1 MLPPLK
7 LLLILA
13 AVLGLLLPQFGIT
26 GKDLLTPCLAISV
39 FFSLLATKQQFKLEM
54 EPIKTGFIYN
64 YLILTVVLVAFA
76 FFLPAGI
83 KEGVILYAIFPPAI
97 GLIVLSHDW
106 GGNARGV
113 FIFQMVSYAASI
125 VFIPLASLLLLGTAV
140 DAMALTKYLIFVF
153 GLPAAL
159 SFFFNFKNKEL
170 MSDISNVFLAAM
182 FYIAIA
188 VAQADILAS
197 ASTLLVYSAAFFI
210 LSLVVSY
217 LVARYTKDP
226 DAVLYSF
233 MKNGGAAA
241 GIATALT
248 LPAAATLIISAKI
261 FMDIMLIVIL
271 AAVVEKLHLK
281 PS

>member
-1 MLPPLK
+1 MLPLK
-7 LLLILA
+7 LLLVLVAI
-13 AVLGLLLPQFGIT
+13 LGLLLPQFGII

-64 YLILTVVLVAFA
+64 YLVLTVVLVAFA
-76 FFLPAGI
+76 FFLPTGI

-113 FIFQMVSYAASI
+113 FIFQLVSYAASI

-170 MSDISNVFLAAM
+170 MSDISNVSLAAM

-188 VAQADILAS
+188 VAQANILAS
-197 ASTLLVYSAAFFI
+197 ASTLLVYSAVFFV
-210 LSLVVSY
+210 LSLAVSY

-241 GIATALT
+241 GIATALA

-261 FMDIMLIVIL
+261 FMDIILIVIL
-271 AAVVEKLHLK
+271 AAVVEKLRPK